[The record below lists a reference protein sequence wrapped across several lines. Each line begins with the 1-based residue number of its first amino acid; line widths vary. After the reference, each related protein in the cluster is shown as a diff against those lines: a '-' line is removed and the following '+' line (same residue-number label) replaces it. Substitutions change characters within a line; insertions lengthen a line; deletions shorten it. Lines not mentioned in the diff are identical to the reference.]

1 VWLCSPLGIR
11 SDALPSDFTQAIL
24 YLKNALDVSGFKL
37 FLNTLWALWKARCS
51 YVYEW
56 KQLSPNYVVRVATEL
71 SQTGLTLPRRCLP
84 RTLSSSPISIITP
97 NVISCF
103 VDGSYSHAT
112 DGGHGRAA
120 MVMKKGDEMIEY
132 TAQPFLAISALHS
145 EVRAVSLAVQA
156 LQSANLNHAVI
167 VTDCKQLSEAI
178 SAKDFPINLDWRLY
192 SENFQVWLFVK
203 DNSGISC
210 VFMGREHNIEAH

>member
-1 VWLCSPLGIR
+1 
-11 SDALPSDFTQAIL
+11 
-24 YLKNALDVSGFKL
+24 
-37 FLNTLWALWKARCS
+37 
-51 YVYEW
+51 
-56 KQLSPNYVVRVATEL
+56 
-71 SQTGLTLPRRCLP
+71 
-84 RTLSSSPISIITP
+84 
-97 NVISCF
+97 
-103 VDGSYSHAT
+103 
-112 DGGHGRAA
+112 

-178 SAKDFPINLDWRLY
+178 SAKDPPINLDWRLY

-210 VFMGREHNIEAH
+210 VFIGREHNIEAHQLANWVRIEQQQLSGNTSPPCNLCMNCALMKRLRAFETKRKT